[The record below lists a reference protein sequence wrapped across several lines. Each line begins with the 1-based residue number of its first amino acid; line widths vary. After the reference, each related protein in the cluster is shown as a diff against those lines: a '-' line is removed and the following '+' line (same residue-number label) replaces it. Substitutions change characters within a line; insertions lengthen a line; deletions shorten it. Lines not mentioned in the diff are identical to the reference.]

1 MGGGG
6 GGGGGNYGRGDNPL
20 TLEVSGGFLGKMLI
34 WRCLKGHSISVAL
47 RETRER
53 IFSDYFCKSS
63 AGN

>member
-6 GGGGGNYGRGDNPL
+6 GVEEVSMEEGDHPL
-20 TLEVSGGFLGKMLI
+20 PLEVSGGFLGKMLI
-34 WRCLKGHSISVAL
+34 CQCLKGHSVSVAL